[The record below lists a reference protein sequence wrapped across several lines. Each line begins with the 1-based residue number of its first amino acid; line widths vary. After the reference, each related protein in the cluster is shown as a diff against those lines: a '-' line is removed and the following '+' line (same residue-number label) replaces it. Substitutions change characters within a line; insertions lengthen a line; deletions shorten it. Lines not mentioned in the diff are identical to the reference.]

1 MAKIDWKKNFV
12 RNALSSYVSTV
23 CTLVLGLF
31 MFRYLFGHWSD
42 AEFGFWVL
50 MWSLFGFGVVLDLG
64 LGLSVQK
71 TIAERSATG
80 DTEQMNRVVATV
92 FWTFALMS
100 VGIFLVGLLVRDP
113 VLGLLRIPPEYQSEI
128 ARAFIV
134 FAAGLTLLF
143 PFGVFAEILQGIQRL
158 DLTNWIR
165 TGTAITNFVAVCSAV
180 ALGFRFSNVI
190 LVAML
195 MAILPGV
202 LSAWLSF
209 RHVEGLSLHPRH
221 FDWRQMKAQL
231 RFSLSAYF
239 VTVSDRVIQQSDR
252 IIVGTFIGVGSVA
265 LYQSAVKIG
274 EMLRFAALHIE
285 EMLSPAASHLRACD
299 DTGGL
304 RDLLLRGSRFNFVFV
319 TPLYL
324 MAAVYLDPLI
334 RLLTGLDVLPRETWW
349 IGQLLLFSIYNAQ
362 ITINC
367 SRSVLVMSGHEKA
380 LFRIC
385 LWQALANVVF
395 SIALVGGYGTLGVA
409 VGTVASS
416 VLFGWFVIVPTV
428 LRTLK
433 IGLGEY
439 LAFHLQGVLPGFA
452 IFGLILVPLACFF
465 PIAASGSL
473 IFAIAWRGLVVMAP
487 TLFFNYKVF
496 RTTWREA

>member
-1 MAKIDWKKNFV
+1 MATIDWKKNFV
-12 RNALSSYVSTV
+12 RNALSSYASTF
-23 CTLVLGLF
+23 CSLVLGLF
-31 MFRYLFGHWSD
+31 MFRYLFGSWNE
-42 AEFGFWVL
+42 AEFGFWAL
-50 MWSLFGFGVVLDLG
+50 MWALFGFGVVLDLG
-64 LGLSVQK
+64 LGISVQK
-71 TIAERSATG
+71 TIAEEAATG
-80 DTEQMNRVVATV
+80 DTATMNRVVSTV
-92 FWTFALMS
+92 FWTFALMAA
-100 VGIFLVGLLVRDP
+100 GIFLAGLIVREP
-113 VLGLLRIPPEYQSEI
+113 LLAMLRVPAEDLAEI
-128 ARAFIV
+128 SRAFLF

-143 PFGVFAEILQGIQRL
+143 PFGIFAEMLQGIQRL

-165 TGTAITNFVAVCSAV
+165 AGTAIGNFVAVGGAV
-180 ALGFRFSNVI
+180 ALGFRFSDVI
-190 LVAML
+190 LVAMG
-195 MAILPGV
+195 MAIVPGL
-202 LSAWLSF
+202 LSAWFSF
-209 RHVEGLSLHPRH
+209 RHIRGLSLHPRH
-221 FDWRQMKAQL
+221 FHWRQMKSQL

-252 IIVGTFIGVGSVA
+252 LIVGTFLGVGSVA

-285 EMLSPAASHLRACD
+285 EMLSPAASHLRACE
-299 DTGGL
+299 DTEGL

-349 IGQLLLFSIYNAQ
+349 IGQLLLFAIYNAQ
-362 ITINC
+362 ISINC
-367 SRSVLVMSGHEKA
+367 ARSVLVMSGHEKS

-385 LWQALANVVF
+385 LLQALANVAL

-409 VGTVASS
+409 AGTVASS

-428 LRTLK
+428 LRTLA

-439 LAFHLQGVLPGFA
+439 LGFHFRGVLPGFA
-452 IFGLILVPLACFF
+452 VFALILVPLACFF
-465 PIAASGSL
+465 PIATGGSL
-473 IFAIAWRGLVVMAP
+473 IFAITWRGILVMAP
-487 TLFFNYKVF
+487 TLLFNYRVF

>member
-12 RNALSSYVSTV
+12 RNALSSYASTF
-23 CTLVLGLF
+23 CSLVLGLF
-31 MFRYLFGHWSD
+31 MFRYLFGSWNE

-64 LGLSVQK
+64 LGLSVQR
-71 TIAERSATG
+71 TIAEKTATG
-80 DTEQMNRVVATV
+80 DSTKMNRVVATV
-92 FWTFALMS
+92 FWAFVLLSA
-100 VGIFLVGLLVRDP
+100 GIFLVGVFVREP
-113 VLGLLRIPPEYQSEI
+113 VLSLLKIPPEYQAEI
-128 ARAFIV
+128 SRAFII

-143 PFGVFAEILQGIQRL
+143 PFGIFGEMLQGIQRL

-165 TGTAITNFVAVCSAV
+165 TGTAITNFIAVGGSV

-190 LVAML
+190 LVAMG
-195 MAILPGV
+195 MALLPGL
-202 LSAWLSF
+202 LSAWFAF
-209 RHVEGLSLHPRH
+209 RHIEGLSLHPRH

-252 IIVGTFIGVGSVA
+252 IIVGTFLGVGSVA
-265 LYQSAVKIG
+265 LYQSAAKIG

-299 DTGGL
+299 DTAGL

-324 MAAVYLDPLI
+324 LAAVHLDPLI
-334 RLLTGLDVLPRETWW
+334 RLLTGMATLPGETWW

-362 ITINC
+362 ISINC
-367 SRSVLVMSGHEKA
+367 ARSVLVMSGHEKS

-385 LWQALANVVF
+385 LLQALTNVAL
-395 SIALVGGYGTLGVA
+395 SIAFVGGFGTLGVA
-409 VGTVASS
+409 AGTVASS
-416 VLFGWFVIVPTV
+416 VLFGWGVIVPTI

-439 LAFHLQGVLPGFA
+439 VGFHFRGVLPGFA
-452 IFGLILVPLACFF
+452 IFGLILVPLTWFF
-465 PIAASGSL
+465 PIATGGSL
-473 IFAIAWRGLVVMAP
+473 IFAIAWRGMIVMAP
-487 TLFFNYKVF
+487 TLFFNYRVF
-496 RTTWREA
+496 RTTWREV